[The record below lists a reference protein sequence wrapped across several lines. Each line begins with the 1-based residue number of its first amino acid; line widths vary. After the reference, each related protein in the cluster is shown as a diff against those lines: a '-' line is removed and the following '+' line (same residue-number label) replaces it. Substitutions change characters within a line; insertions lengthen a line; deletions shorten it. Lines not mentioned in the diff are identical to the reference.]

1 MQSPAPSARRLRA
14 PGYLIMG
21 TLIVLQLIE
30 IEVRSWPFRV
40 HSPTWRLS
48 LVGTIAGSLGT
59 PLFGLL
65 IILAIAVAL
74 DDRAAAYT
82 VSIVSWLAMAACV
95 VAVGVFGLD
104 VLQVKGDVGSSLAGQ
119 YDVGSGW
126 VVARMLV
133 AAILFIV
140 LAVSAWRA
148 AKSAGRHRSLQEPVG
163 RNSLLVTPVRAA
175 SPVSTTVQPGVK
187 LER

>member
-1 MQSPAPSARRLRA
+1 MQSPAASARRLRA
-14 PGYLIMG
+14 PGYVIMG
-21 TLIVLQLIE
+21 TLILLQLIE

-40 HSPTWRLS
+40 HSPTWRLG
-48 LVGTIAGSLGT
+48 LIGTIAGSLGT

-65 IILAIAVAL
+65 IILGIAVAN

-82 VSIVSWLAMAACV
+82 VSFVSWLGAAACV
-95 VAVGVFGLD
+95 AAAALFGLD
-104 VLQVKGDVGSSLAGQ
+104 VLQVKSDVASSLAGQ

-126 VVARMLV
+126 VAVRIVV
-133 AAILFIV
+133 AALLFLV

-148 AKSAGRHRSLQEPVG
+148 AKSAERHRALQEPVG
-163 RNSLLVTPVRAA
+163 RSALLVSPVRAA
-175 SPVSTTVQPGVK
+175 SPVSSMTQPGVK

>member
-1 MQSPAPSARRLRA
+1 MQSTAASARRLRA
-14 PGYLIMG
+14 PGYWIMG
-21 TLIVLQLIE
+21 ALIVLQLIE

-40 HSPTWRLS
+40 QSPTWRLGF
-48 LVGTIAGSLGT
+48 VGTTAGALGT

-65 IILAIAVAL
+65 IVLAIAVAS

-82 VSIVSWLAMAACV
+82 VSLVSWLAAALCV
-95 VAVGVFGLD
+95 AAVGVFALD
-104 VLQVKGDVGSSLAGQ
+104 VLQVKNDVGSPLAGQ

-126 VVARMLV
+126 VAVKMVV
-133 AAILFIV
+133 AAALFLV

-148 AKSAGRHRSLQEPVG
+148 AKSAARHIALQEPVG
-163 RNSLLVTPVRAA
+163 RSSLLVSPVRPA
-175 SPVSTTVQPGVK
+175 SPISSPAQSGVK